1 MIRDAWHAS
10 VDITVIRKAWDKS
23 GLETINGGSDKT
35 RLFPA
40 VKMASPHTN
49 EALLSDADKAFFEQ
63 AKGAPLPAGMS
74 RRKRPPRI
82 HRPARA
88 GRCRLRSSQAP
99 STIKLLKLKE
109 QLLMPKFYKD
119 KARQAAEQKKAE
131 QAATT
136 TKKGWSK
143 REKELRIESR
153 LHMHAR
159 FINKKV
165 NLICFCLHS
174 CLLAFLSLSLLTYL

>member
-1 MIRDAWHAS
+1 MTYSSIDYLLFRPKANAAMIRDAWHAS

-49 EALLSDADKAFFEQ
+49 EALLSDADKAFFKQ
-63 AKGAPLPAGMS
+63 AMGAPLPC
-74 RRKRPPRI
+74 
-82 HRPARA
+82 PAANDLRA
-88 GRCRLRSSQAP
+88 STAPLALDDAAFARLKPHQQ
-99 STIKLLKLKE
+99 KLLKLKK

-136 TKKGWSK
+136 TKKGWTK

-153 LHMHAR
+153 
-159 FINKKV
+159 F
-165 NLICFCLHS
+165 
-174 CLLAFLSLSLLTYL
+174 